1 MPAAAREDVEPRP
14 LGLLISS
21 ALPAAFAVYAGLRT
35 TNLMQAKRDL
45 FEGLGAPIPP
55 LTAMVLDWPNLWWI
69 IAIPAVLVFAW
80 IAAKSSVTRSQKTRM
95 KLAVAGVVLFGAAVY
110 GFVLYAMMLPMWAMS
125 GAV

>member
-1 MPAAAREDVEPRP
+1 MAGEAEERTPRP

-35 TNLMQAKRDL
+35 TGLMQAKRDL

-55 LTAMVLDWPNLWWI
+55 LTEMVLGWPNLWWI
-69 IAIPAVLVFAW
+69 IALPAVLVFAW
-80 IAAKSSVTRSQKTRM
+80 IAAKSQVTRGQKARM
-95 KLAVAGVVLFGAAVY
+95 KLAVTGVIVFGAVVY
-110 GFVLYAMMLPMWAMS
+110 GFVLYAMMLPMWALS